1 MTYCILTRLV
11 LSTVDDPVVSEIVG
25 NLILRAGTLGIL
37 DAEGRAILRAA
48 AG

>member
-1 MTYCILTRLV
+1 MTYCILTRLL
-11 LSTVDDPVVSEIVG
+11 LSTVDDPELPEIVG

-37 DAEGRAILRAA
+37 DAEGRASLRAA